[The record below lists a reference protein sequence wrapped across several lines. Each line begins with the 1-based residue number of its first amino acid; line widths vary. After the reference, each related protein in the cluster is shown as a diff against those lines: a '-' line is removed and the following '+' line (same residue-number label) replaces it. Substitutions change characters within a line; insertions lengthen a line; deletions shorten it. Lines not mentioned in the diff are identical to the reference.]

1 MNQATLNLMDVDSL
15 VQRFLR
21 EREQGINSLHR
32 IYFHNS
38 DQLSLRALNE
48 ELTEELRTGCVT
60 FLNKAL
66 PLDEL
71 GAYLFYIANAY
82 CKKIAIPYVKKKTEY
97 LCPGCVFLS
106 KDGLLTHY
114 NKVFQCSECESE
126 LKSTTDPKKACFF
139 RVFHRHSKN
148 GYHCPECDRF
158 IPHPLDNSS
167 NVSCPY
173 FDCLFVGPVGNLKK
187 MHHPTSQSNPE
198 KLILDASQD
207 GSSFLKDSIVS
218 QEANAHIQLEI
229 EQDLRDKVKSLM
241 EIIETQSNNVPYSSS
256 DFTIRHK
263 QYVYQA
269 FGNLLKEFPV
279 EMAGYLLSSSDSRV
293 GFQHRVFQEYIKLL
307 ESSMPFFVTR
317 HRKLHKVDHLLDETL
332 CLFDGISVF
341 EAVVN
346 DKLSIKNGT
355 KEFYIGGRKAAYT
368 KPFYIGKLLNVIDSR
383 KKTPLMHLVK
393 EYSFSKIRMS
403 DIEPGTPVTVT
414 HLRVPPHYQMGG
426 MVYVNRV
433 RKKIADR
440 AKTTINLSV

>member
-1 MNQATLNLMDVDSL
+1 MSQVINLMDVDTL
-15 VQRFLR
+15 VQRFLK
-21 EREQGINSLHR
+21 EREQGINTLHR

-38 DQLSLRALNE
+38 NQLSLRALNE
-48 ELTEELRTGCVT
+48 ELAEELRTGCIT
-60 FLNKAL
+60 FLNKGS

-82 CKKIAIPYVKKKTEY
+82 CKKIAIPFVKKKTEY
-97 LCPGCVFLS
+97 LCPGCLFLS
-106 KDGLLTHY
+106 KDGLLTN
-114 NKVFQCSECESE
+114 NKIFRCLECESG
-126 LKSTTDPKKACFF
+126 LKGTTDPKTIQFF
-139 RVFHRHSKN
+139 HTFYRHNKN
-148 GYHCPECDRF
+148 GYHCQDCERF
-158 IPHPLDNSS
+158 IPHPLDNST

-173 FDCLFVGPVGNLKK
+173 FDCLFVGSITNLRK

-198 KLILDASQD
+198 KLILDAAQD

-218 QEANAHIQLEI
+218 QEADAHTQLEI
-229 EQDLRDKVKSLM
+229 EQDLQDKVKSLLD
-241 EIIETQSNNVPYSSS
+241 IIETQSNNVPYSSS
-256 DFTIRHK
+256 DFTVRHK

-279 EMAGYLLSSSDSRV
+279 EMIGYLLNSSDSRS
-293 GFQHRVFQEYIKLL
+293 GFQHKVFQEYIKLL
-307 ESSMPFFVTR
+307 ESSLPFFVTR
-317 HRKLHKVDHLLDETL
+317 HRKLHRVDHLLDETL

-341 EAVVN
+341 EGMVN
-346 DKLSIKNGT
+346 DRLNVKNGT

-368 KPFYIGKLLNVIDSR
+368 KPYYIGKLLNVIDSE
-383 KKTPLMHLVK
+383 KKAPLMHLVK
-393 EYSFSKIRMS
+393 EYSFSKIRMC

-440 AKTTINLSV
+440 AKAVITQVT